1 MLWEKFSVITDQ
13 GAISISINH
22 HRSQPT
28 NKMIL
33 HYVGEEKKGK
43 EKKSQRYTLKL
54 GQWRDGREK
63 AEEKLII

>member
-1 MLWEKFSVITDQ
+1 
-13 GAISISINH
+13 
-22 HRSQPT
+22 
-28 NKMIL
+28 MIL